1 MNPNMGNTD
10 RAVRTILAVA
20 IAVLYF
26 TGALPGIVG
35 IILLLF
41 AIIFV
46 VTSFISFCPVY
57 TLLGISTNKK
67 KEDQQA

>member
-1 MNPNMGNTD
+1 MKPNLGNTD
-10 RAVRTILAVA
+10 RVVRTIMALAIV
-20 IAVLYF
+20 VLYF
-26 TGALPGIVG
+26 TGVLPGIVG

-67 KEDQQA
+67 KEDRQA

>member
-67 KEDQQA
+67 KEDRQA